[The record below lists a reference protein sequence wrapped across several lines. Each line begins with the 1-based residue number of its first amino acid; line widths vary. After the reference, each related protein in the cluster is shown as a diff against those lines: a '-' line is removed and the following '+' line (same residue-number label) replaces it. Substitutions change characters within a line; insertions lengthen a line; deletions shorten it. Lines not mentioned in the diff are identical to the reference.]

1 MGWSLAADLNG
12 DCRSTKPGCYH
23 CTSKA
28 WSLRPESDGHPRI
41 TKAGYCLCTTQ
52 ACAPPDLSAMDVKQ
66 GAGHV
71 KGGQIRPMSGAMV
84 AVAAGW
90 GRSGRRISLIVKTK
104 PPCGVVNFVPDH
116 ARGLREKALGYC
128 SAMAFGGELGI

>member
-52 ACAPPDLSAMDVKQ
+52 ACAPPDLSVMDVKQ
-66 GAGHV
+66 GAGHERRPDSSHV
-71 KGGQIRPMSGAMV
+71 RGDGGRL
-84 AVAAGW
+84 AG
-90 GRSGRRISLIVKTK
+90 
-104 PPCGVVNFVPDH
+104 
-116 ARGLREKALGYC
+116 
-128 SAMAFGGELGI
+128 

>member
-12 DCRSTKPGCYH
+12 DFRSTKPGCYH

-52 ACAPPDLSAMDVKQ
+52 ACAPPNLSAMDVKQ
-66 GAGHV
+66 GAGHERRRDSSHV
-71 KGGQIRPMSGAMV
+71 RGDGGRL
-84 AVAAGW
+84 AG
-90 GRSGRRISLIVKTK
+90 
-104 PPCGVVNFVPDH
+104 
-116 ARGLREKALGYC
+116 
-128 SAMAFGGELGI
+128 